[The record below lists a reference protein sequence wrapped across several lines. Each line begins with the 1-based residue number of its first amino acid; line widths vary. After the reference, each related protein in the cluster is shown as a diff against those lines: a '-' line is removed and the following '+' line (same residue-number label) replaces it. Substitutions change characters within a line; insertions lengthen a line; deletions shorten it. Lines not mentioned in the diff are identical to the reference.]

1 MTSEKEYEYRGK
13 LKDVADVTERIFLT
27 DSQVL
32 SHQYG
37 TRGAL
42 RI

>member
-1 MTSEKEYEYRGK
+1 MKGCSGCNR
-13 LKDVADVTERIFLT
+13 RIFLT